1 MKINWKVRAK
11 NKTFW
16 LALIPALLLLVS
28 QVLALFG
35 VSFDYSQLSEQ
46 LTNIVSTVFVILAL
60 IGIVVDPTTKG
71 VNDSKQALKYDDP
84 KED

>member
-71 VNDSKQALKYDDP
+71 INDSKQALKYEYP

>member
-11 NKTFW
+11 NKMFW
-16 LALIPALLLLVS
+16 LSLIPALLLLVS

-46 LTNIVSTVFVILAL
+46 LTEIVSTVFVVLAL
-60 IGIVVDPTTKG
+60 MGIVVDPTTKG
-71 VNDSKQALKYDDP
+71 VNDSKQALKYEDP

>member
-11 NKTFW
+11 NKMFW
-16 LALIPALLLLVS
+16 LSLIPALLLLVS

-35 VSFDYSQLSEQ
+35 ISFDYSQLSEQ
-46 LTNIVSTVFVILAL
+46 LTEIASTVFVILAL
-60 IGIVVDPTTKG
+60 VGIVVDPTTKG
-71 VNDSKQALKYDDP
+71 VNDSKQALKYEDP